1 MVIGRKNDMNAQ
13 NPHVIKMRFPSD
25 LEYIPPIRKFI
36 AETLQVNQFTPK
48 FSYRSEVIVDE
59 ICHNAIQHGSRT
71 MDANVEIGCM
81 IYPDRFEFEVNDQ
94 GGNPDDLNRLKSAM
108 GKSDVLSDD
117 KDDTRGLG
125 LEIVRLLSEEV
136 NLEIGKDNMTRIK
149 IVRKREDV

>member
-1 MVIGRKNDMNAQ
+1 MDAQ

-25 LEYIPPIRKFI
+25 LDYIPPVRKFI
-36 AETLQVNQFTPK
+36 AETLQVNQFSPK

-71 MDANVEIGCM
+71 MDANVEIGCT
-81 IYPDRFEFEVNDQ
+81 IFPDRFEFEVNDQ
-94 GGNPDDLNRLKSAM
+94 GGNSEDLNRLKSAM
-108 GKSDVLSDD
+108 SNTEVHSDD
-117 KDDTRGLG
+117 KHDDTRGLG

-149 IVRKREDV
+149 IVRKREDL